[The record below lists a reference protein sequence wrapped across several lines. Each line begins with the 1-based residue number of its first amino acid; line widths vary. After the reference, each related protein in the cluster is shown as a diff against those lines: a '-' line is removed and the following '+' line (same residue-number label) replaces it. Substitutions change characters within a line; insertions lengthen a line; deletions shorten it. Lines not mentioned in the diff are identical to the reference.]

1 LLARVSRR
9 LPVIISLIA
18 LAGSA
23 AILLAEAPT
32 VFGGRIVVQYM
43 GHWTPV
49 RGQILGAAFAA
60 DPFGLLFALT
70 AAVIGAIL
78 LLYRFAA
85 MLAEV
90 RPHLNELQWR
100 LLLGAQAR
108 SLGRG
113 GIRRVTEVAGV
124 HPDTVGRGA
133 RELEQGAD
141 PDGRVRRAGAGRPR
155 AGAVDA
161 GLVPALNRLVD
172 PATRGDPESP
182 LRWTTKST
190 EKLASEL
197 TLEGHPV
204 SADTVGRLLKEDGY
218 RLQGNA
224 RTVEGRQH
232 PDRDGQF
239 RLISE
244 LVRGFQAAGE
254 PVISVD
260 AKKKELVG
268 NYKNGGT
275 EWHPRGD
282 PEQAEVHDFK
292 GELGRA
298 VPYGVYDMTA
308 GDGWVNVGTD
318 ADTGAFAVESIR
330 RWWEKIGQAACPH
343 ATRLLI
349 TADAGGSNGSRL
361 RLWKVELA
369 RLAQELGLE
378 ISVSH
383 FPPGTSK
390 WNRIEHRLFAQISI
404 NWRGRPLTSHQ
415 VIVETIA
422 ATTTKTGLTVQ
433 AALDTGT
440 CEKGIKISDKEMKLL
455 EQRSI
460 RRHGFHGEWN
470 YTLLPAPQP
479 THPTTPK

>member
-1 LLARVSRR
+1 MVAYGCGMGQL
-9 LPVIISLIA
+9 
-18 LAGSA
+18 
-23 AILLAEAPT
+23 
-32 VFGGRIVVQYM
+32 VV
-43 GHWTPV
+43 
-49 RGQILGAAFAA
+49 
-60 DPFGLLFALT
+60 DEE
-70 AAVIGAIL
+70 
-78 LLYRFAA
+78 RFSE

-113 GIRRVTEVAGV
+113 GIKRVAVLAGV

-133 RELEQGAD
+133 RELERGIE
-141 PDGRVRRAGAGRPR
+141 PDGRVRRGGAGRPR
-155 AGAVDA
+155 AEVNA
-161 GLVPALNRLVD
+161 GLVPALSRLVD

-190 EKLASEL
+190 EKLAGEL
-197 TLEGHPV
+197 ASAGHRV

-218 RLQGNA
+218 SLQGNA
-224 RTVEGRQH
+224 KTVEGRQH

-239 RLISE
+239 RLINT
-244 LVRGFQAAGE
+244 LVRAFQAAGE

-260 AKKKELVG
+260 TKKKELVG
-268 NYKNGGT
+268 NYRNGGK
-275 EWHPRGD
+275 EWHPGGQ
-282 PEQAEVHDFK
+282 PERVQVHDFK

-308 GDGWVNVGTD
+308 NAGWVNVGTD

-330 RWWEKIGQAACPH
+330 RWWENIGKAAYPH

-369 RLAQELGLE
+369 RLAQQLGLQ

-390 WNRIEHRLFAQISI
+390 WNRIEHRLFAQISM
-404 NWRGRPLTSHQ
+404 NWRGRPLTSHE

-433 AALDTGT
+433 AALDTGIYQ
-440 CEKGIKISDKEMKLL
+440 KGIKISDKEMKAL
-455 EQRSI
+455 EQNSI
-460 RRHGFHGEWN
+460 RRHDFHGEWN
-470 YTLLPAPQP
+470 YTLFPAPLPTLPASREVNSR
-479 THPTTPK
+479 

>member
-1 LLARVSRR
+1 MGQL
-9 LPVIISLIA
+9 
-18 LAGSA
+18 
-23 AILLAEAPT
+23 
-32 VFGGRIVVQYM
+32 VV
-43 GHWTPV
+43 
-49 RGQILGAAFAA
+49 
-60 DPFGLLFALT
+60 DED
-70 AAVIGAIL
+70 
-78 LLYRFAA
+78 RFAV

-113 GIRRVTEVAGV
+113 GIKRVAVVAGV

-133 RELEQGAD
+133 RELEQGVE
-141 PDGRVRRAGAGRPR
+141 PEGRVRRAGAGRPQ

-161 GLVPALNRLVD
+161 GLIPALSRLVD
-172 PATRGDPESP
+172 PVTRGDPESP

-190 EKLASEL
+190 EKLAGEL
-197 TLEGHPV
+197 TAGGHAV

-218 RLQGNA
+218 SLQGNA
-224 RTVEGRQH
+224 KAVEGKQH

-239 RLISE
+239 RFINE
-244 LVRGFQAAGE
+244 LVRAFQAAGE

-260 AKKKELVG
+260 TKKKELVG
-268 NYKNGGT
+268 NYKNGGR
-275 EWHPRGD
+275 EWHPRGE
-282 PEQAEVHDFK
+282 PERVEVHDFK

-308 GDGWVNVGTD
+308 SAGWVNLGTD

-330 RWWEKIGQAACPH
+330 RWWEKTGKASYPD

-369 RLAQELGLE
+369 RLAHELGLE

-390 WNRIEHRLFAQISI
+390 WNRIEHRLFAQISM
-404 NWRGRPLTSHQ
+404 NWRGRPLTSHE

-440 CEKGIKISDKEMKLL
+440 YEKGIKISEKEMKAL

-460 RRHGFHGEWN
+460 RRHDFHGEWN
-470 YTLLPAPQP
+470 YTLVPAPQP
-479 THPTTPK
+479 THPTSPK